1 MAHEE
6 LKARQGVMWA
16 AGSFDEVADTIAD
29 VHEEV
34 AEAIGPGAEQRWLDL
49 ACGTGRIAEIAAAA
63 GASVVGI
70 DLSAGLIEVAKRRAE
85 ERGLDIDYRVGDAE
99 RLDGVDDASFDAVSS
114 SFGIMFAPGHEAAA
128 GALARVSRAGARI
141 ALANWTAAGTVGA
154 LFRTMGP
161 FQPAPLPSSPLAWGD
176 EEHVASLLG
185 DSFELS
191 FQRRTTTAEWASG
204 EAIWEFMS
212 TKFGPMVTLAS
223 SLDAGRRD
231 ELAAAVIE
239 LTEGSRHGDRI
250 VDAREYLL
258 VTGTRR

>member
-6 LKARQGVMWA
+6 LKARQGVMWG

-34 AEAIGPGAEQRWLDL
+34 AEAIGPRAEQHWLDL

-114 SFGIMFAPGHEAAA
+114 SFGIMFAPDQEAAA
-128 GALARVSRAGARI
+128 GALARVCRVGARI
-141 ALANWTAAGTVGA
+141 ALANWTATGTVGA

-176 EEHVASLLG
+176 EERVASLLG
-185 DSFELS
+185 GSFELS
-191 FQRRTTTAEWASG
+191 FERRTTTVEWASG
-204 EAIWEFMS
+204 EAMWEFMS
-212 TKFGPMVTLAS
+212 VRFGPMVTLAS
-223 SLDAGRRD
+223 SLDVGRRD
-231 ELAAAVIE
+231 EFAAAVIE
-239 LTEGSRHGDRI
+239 LMEGSRRGEKI